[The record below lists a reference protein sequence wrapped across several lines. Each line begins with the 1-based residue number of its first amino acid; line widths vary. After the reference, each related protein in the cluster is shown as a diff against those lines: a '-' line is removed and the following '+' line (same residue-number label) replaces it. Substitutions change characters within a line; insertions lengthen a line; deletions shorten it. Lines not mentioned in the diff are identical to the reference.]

1 MKARARFVKPAWTIS
16 MRRQC
21 ELLTVN
27 RGQLYYAPKEER
39 PENLEMMR
47 LMDKHLIDH
56 PTEGVLSM
64 VAFLRDYNFH
74 VNPKRIRRLFGLMG
88 YQAIYPRKNL
98 SKLGM
103 AQFIKPYLLRGLKIT
118 RPNQVW
124 CTDITYIPMRRGFL
138 YLTAIMDVY
147 SRKILA
153 WGISNTLEAAWCV
166 GVLEEAIDR
175 YDCPEIINS
184 DQGSQ
189 YTSHAWTSF
198 LEKKDI
204 RISMDGK
211 GRATD
216 NAWIERFWRTIK
228 KNYLYLN
235 PAETGT
241 ELYQQVEHYL
251 LQQPIPPRNQD
262 QTERPL
268 WSTRKN
274 TCIGIMMTYFYL
286 SANIP
291 LV

>member
-16 MRRQC
+16 VRRQC

-27 RGQLYYAPKEER
+27 RSRLYYAHKEER

-64 VAFLRDYNFH
+64 VAYLKDYNFH

-147 SRKILA
+147 SRKNLS

-166 GVLEEAIDR
+166 RVLEEAIDR
-175 YDCPEIINS
+175 YGCPEIVNS

-189 YTSHAWTSF
+189 YTSQAWTSF
-198 LEKKDI
+198 LDE
-204 RISMDGK
+204 
-211 GRATD
+211 
-216 NAWIERFWRTIK
+216 IK
-228 KNYLYLN
+228 HFQKNK
-235 PAETGT
+235 PS
-241 ELYQQVEHYL
+241 L
-251 LQQPIPPRNQD
+251 L
-262 QTERPL
+262 
-268 WSTRKN
+268 
-274 TCIGIMMTYFYL
+274 
-286 SANIP
+286 
-291 LV
+291 LVFLIVLEVWYVI